1 MNNISCIVKLEAEI
15 LLVIWDKGEVT
26 IRDVYEAILR
36 KEMKKKK
43 SKFTPY
49 SNIQFNMNNL
59 LKKNILKID
68 RINKTHIYSA
78 GMDRNELAKSII
90 MAVAEKLL

>member
-1 MNNISCIVKLEAEI
+1 MNNISCIAKLEAEI
-15 LLVIWDKGEVT
+15 LLVIWDKGEATV
-26 IRDVYEAILR
+26 RDVYEVILK
-36 KEMKKKK
+36 KEMKKNKL
-43 SKFTPY
+43 KFTLY
-49 SNIQFNMNNL
+49 SSIQFNMNNL

-78 GMDRNELAKSII
+78 GMDRKELAKSMI